1 MRRNR
6 LKKNKIC
13 IWLLCFLFLSVLL
26 AGCRK
31 DRLDEKK
38 LRDVE
43 YTVTSEDRLPEEL
56 KVLIDGK
63 KQQPFKMTY
72 QDGDYLYICQ
82 GFGTQPTGG
91 YSIQV
96 DEVYQT
102 SNAICASVTLI
113 GPSASEQITEKETMP
128 YIVIKTEYQDMTVV
142 FD

>member
-1 MRRNR
+1 M
-6 LKKNKIC
+6 KKRKRFSGWISFLLLTLCLLGCGVGNKE
-13 IWLLCFLFLSVLL
+13 SEERTDL
-26 AGCRK
+26 A
-31 DRLDEKK
+31 
-38 LRDVE
+38 

-56 KVLIDGK
+56 KLLVEGK

-82 GFGTQPTGG
+82 GYGLQPTGG

-96 DEVYQT
+96 EDVYRT
-102 SNAICASVTLI
+102 SNAIYFSTTLL
-113 GPSASEQITEKETMP
+113 GPSPSELKTEKETTP

>member
-1 MRRNR
+1 MKRW
-6 LKKNKIC
+6 IC
-13 IWLLCFLFLSVLL
+13 LILSAVLL
-26 AGCRK
+26 MGCRADK
-31 DRLDEKK
+31 IDEKK
-38 LRDVE
+38 VTDLE

-56 KVLIDGK
+56 KVLVDGK

-82 GFGTQPTGG
+82 GYGTQPTAG

-96 DEVYQT
+96 DEVYRT
-102 SNAICASVTLI
+102 SNAIYFSTILS
-113 GPSASEQITEKETMP
+113 GPLVSEQKPEKETTP

>member
-1 MRRNR
+1 M
-6 LKKNKIC
+6 KKNKTRTG
-13 IWLLCFLFLSVLL
+13 LLCFLFL
-26 AGCRK
+26 AGILVGCK
-31 DRLDEKK
+31 NDRLDDKR

-63 KQQPFKMTY
+63 KQEPFKMTY

-82 GFGTQPTGG
+82 GFGIQPTGG

-113 GPSASEQITEKETMP
+113 GPSASEQVTEKETTP

>member
-1 MRRNR
+1 M
-6 LKKNKIC
+6 KKKRTCAGI
-13 IWLLCFLFLSVLL
+13 LCFFVLAVL
-26 AGCRK
+26 TVGCK
-31 DRLDEKK
+31 SDRLDEKK
-38 LRDVE
+38 VRDVE
-43 YTVTSEDRLPEEL
+43 YTVTSEDHLPEEL

-63 KQQPFKMTY
+63 KQQAFKMTY

-82 GFGTQPTGG
+82 GFGIQPTGG

-102 SNAICASVTLI
+102 SNAICVSVTLV
-113 GPSASEQITEKETMP
+113 GPSASERVVEKETTP

>member
-1 MRRNR
+1 M
-6 LKKNKIC
+6 KKKRTCAGI
-13 IWLLCFLFLSVLL
+13 LCVFVLAVL
-26 AGCRK
+26 MAGCRS

-38 LRDVE
+38 VRDVE

-82 GFGTQPTGG
+82 GFGTRPTGG
-91 YSIQV
+91 YSVQV
-96 DEVYQT
+96 SQVYQT
-102 SNAICASVTLI
+102 ANAIYVSVTLI
-113 GPSASEQITEKETMP
+113 GPSASERVVEKETTP

>member
-1 MRRNR
+1 M
-6 LKKNKIC
+6 
-13 IWLLCFLFLSVLL
+13 
-26 AGCRK
+26 
-31 DRLDEKK
+31 DEKK
-38 LRDVE
+38 VRDVE

-56 KVLIDGK
+56 KLLIDGK

-82 GFGTQPTGG
+82 GFGVQPTGG

-96 DEVYQT
+96 DEMYQT
-102 SNAICASVTLI
+102 SNAIYFSTILV
-113 GPSASEQITEKETMP
+113 GPSASDRVVEKETTP

>member
-1 MRRNR
+1 MKEKRTCAG
-6 LKKNKIC
+6 I
-13 IWLLCFLFLSVLL
+13 LCLFVLAVL
-26 AGCRK
+26 MAGCRS

-38 LRDVE
+38 VRDVE

-56 KVLIDGK
+56 KLLIDGK

-82 GFGTQPTGG
+82 GFGVQPTGG

-96 DEVYQT
+96 DEMYQT
-102 SNAICASVTLI
+102 SNAIYFSTILV
-113 GPSASEQITEKETMP
+113 GPSASDRVVEKETTP

>member
-1 MRRNR
+1 M
-6 LKKNKIC
+6 KKELTYTAMI
-13 IWLLCFLFLSVLL
+13 CFLFLSTCLM
-26 AGCRK
+26 GCRN

-38 LRDVE
+38 VRDVE

-63 KQQPFKMTY
+63 KQKPFKMTY

-96 DEVYQT
+96 EEVYQT
-102 SNAICASVTLI
+102 SNAICASVALV
-113 GPSASEQITEKETMP
+113 GPSASEQAVEKETTP

>member
-1 MRRNR
+1 M
-6 LKKNKIC
+6 KKNKTQTA
-13 IWLLCFLFLSVLL
+13 LLCLLFFAVLL
-26 AGCRK
+26 MGCRN

-38 LRDVE
+38 VRDVE

-56 KVLIDGK
+56 KILIDGK
-63 KQQPFKMTY
+63 KQNPFKLTY
-72 QDGDYLYICQ
+72 QDGDDLYICQ

-96 DEVYQT
+96 EEVYQT

-113 GPSASEQITEKETMP
+113 GPSASEEVAAKETTP